1 MIILFVSNLSGDPSS
16 GLTYS
21 VPSRIKALE
30 SIDDVLW
37 VNLNENIT
45 DSWKEV
51 NSFHKLNEFGN
62 KISLAILSEPFNKPD
77 VVVLEDFY
85 YFKTLM
91 FSYELRR
98 KGIPYIVVPRS
109 NLTYLAQHNKSW
121 LKKKISNHLLFYRFA
136 QKALC
141 IQYLTETEQKNSSC
155 KWNKKYIIVPNGITM
170 PDEKKKSFSKE
181 GIKSIFIGRLN
192 AYHKG
197 LDLLLEAIY
206 NEKESLIAANF
217 SLIIYGKK
225 NRDFEK
231 LKEMV
236 YNYKLMDIISFGGEI
251 TGREKEEA
259 ILMSDLFIMTSRF
272 EGHPMGLIEALSYGL
287 PCVVSDGTNMAGEIK
302 NADAGWTCEGNV
314 RSIQYALLRAIR
326 EKDQY
331 KIKSNNSLTLAKEYN
346 WTKLAHRFHD
356 EVKCLLNQS
365 HKTHK
370 Y

>member
-30 SIDDVLW
+30 CIDDVLW
-37 VNLNENIT
+37 INLNDNTT

-51 NSFHKLNEFGN
+51 NSFHMLNEYGN
-62 KISLAILSEPFNKPD
+62 RISLALLPKPFNKPD
-77 VVVLEDFY
+77 VVVFEDFY
-85 YFKTLM
+85 YLKTLI

-98 KGIPYIVVPRS
+98 KGIPYIIVPRS

-141 IQYLTETEQKNSSC
+141 IQYLTDTEQINSSC

-170 PDEKKKSFSKE
+170 PDKKKNSFSKD

-236 YNYKLMDIISFGGEI
+236 CNYKLMDIISFGGEI

-287 PCVVSDGTNMAGEIK
+287 PCIVSEGTNMAGEI
-302 NADAGWTCEGNV
+302 NDADAGWTCEGNV
-314 RSIQYALLRAIR
+314 RSIQNALLRAIR

-331 KIKSNNSLTLAKEYN
+331 IIKSNNSLTLAKEYN

-356 EVKCLLNQS
+356 EVKRLLNQY
-365 HKTHK
+365 H
-370 Y
+370 